1 MKNKSR
7 KKRTCAVLCWRGSIP
22 SVKTQLTAMSGCVVR
37 TVDAFAGHAV
47 APVAV
52 TVAVALLTRARQQQL
67 RLAVV
72 ERFASTTSQ
81 K

>member
-1 MKNKSR
+1 
-7 KKRTCAVLCWRGSIP
+7 
-22 SVKTQLTAMSGCVVR
+22 MSGCVVR